1 MGMRLGEF
9 LLKETKIKE
18 DKLQHALE
26 VQKKEPGKL
35 GSILIRLG
43 YVSEE
48 EIAQVL
54 SKQFGYPSINLSK
67 FDIDEKVIEL
77 IKPDIAR
84 KHVVIPIHRIGSN
97 LTLAMAD
104 PSNLFVQ
111 EEIRF
116 STNLRIQA
124 VIAPES
130 TILEA
135 IDKYYGSST
144 GIEAQKFFEEIEL
157 SDDSAVEVM
166 EAEETS

>member
-1 MGMRLGEF
+1 MTMKIGEF
-9 LLKETKIKE
+9 LLDESRITQE
-18 DKLQHALE
+18 QLQNALE

-43 YVSEE
+43 YVTEE
-48 EIAQVL
+48 DIAQAL

-67 FDIDEKVIEL
+67 FDIDEKVLEL
-77 IKPDIAR
+77 IKPEMAR
-84 KHVVIPIHRIGSN
+84 KHIVMPVHRIGSI
-97 LTLAMAD
+97 LTLAMSD

-130 TILEA
+130 SIIES

-144 GIEAQKFFEEIEL
+144 GIEAQ
-157 SDDSAVEVM
+157 
-166 EAEETS
+166 